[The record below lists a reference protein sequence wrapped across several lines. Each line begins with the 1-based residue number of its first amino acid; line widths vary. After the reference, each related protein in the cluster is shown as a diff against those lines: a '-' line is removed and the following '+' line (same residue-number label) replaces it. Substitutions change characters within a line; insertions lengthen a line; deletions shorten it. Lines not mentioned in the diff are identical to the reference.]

1 MMSDT
6 QVEAEPWANRIVGYV
21 PAKVLEAV
29 GIDPDWSLA
38 APGLFMAEADDL
50 WLEYLGALGFR
61 RAEWWVVP
69 GGMRKWYGTIHM

>member
-1 MMSDT
+1 MSDT

-21 PAKVLEAV
+21 PAEVLGAV
-29 GIDPDWSLA
+29 GIDSEWADA
-38 APGLFMAEADDL
+38 APGLFMAEADEL
-50 WLEYLGALGFR
+50 WLQYLGALGFR